1 MYNIKSSLFSRAS
14 GQGSNPQTTGSA
26 LQTFKWK
33 LVCIRYNDKYVYRVF
48 EGEVGSIQ
56 MAYDKYADE

>member
-14 GQGSNPQTTGSA
+14 GRGSNPQT